1 VRFYIALWILWPDS
15 RGTSLC
21 PFFLHETT
29 WWTNLWL
36 QLDGTYR
43 LRPTHRPLD
52 TRCMGNCLRI
62 RSPCAS
68 RLDFGTEGEGLHCCS
83 RKWTCVQLSG
93 WVLQRFYKWLALEG
107 LDLIFWSA
115 DSVGVAQFFA
125 ASLPSDD
132 ETWQWQN
139 PSFIDDFLL
148 KPLFIWYQPGIPCIP
163 HCHVWLPH
171 WVRWVSRLPQ
181 GWKNLGVGWSSDWA
195 ALQRDW
201 LSKMWGLVNCMA
213 AWLLMCFAQGIRTN
227 CLQWILATDFLDKDY
242 RYKSAAP
249 WCHAELWADCRE
261 MGWPMP

>member
-1 VRFYIALWILWPDS
+1 MGHLFAR
-15 RGTSLC
+15 
-21 PFFLHETT
+21 FFLHETT
-29 WWTNLWL
+29 WTNLWL

-52 TRCMGNCLRI
+52 VRCMGNCLRI

-115 DSVGVAQFFA
+115 DSVGVAHFFA